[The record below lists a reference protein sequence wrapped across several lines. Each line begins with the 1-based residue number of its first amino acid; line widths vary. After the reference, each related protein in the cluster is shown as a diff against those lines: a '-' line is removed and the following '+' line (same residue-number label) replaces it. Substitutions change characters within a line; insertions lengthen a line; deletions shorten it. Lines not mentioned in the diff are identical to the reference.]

1 MRMNN
6 TVFMHSLLLLTGV
19 FISAVSQVMLKKSA
33 MKNYD
38 SQIREYLNP
47 LVIGAYAIFVASTF
61 LSVLAYRGIPLS
73 MGPVLETTGYI
84 YVTIFGILIFHEK
97 QTPKTF
103 SALALIIIGIIVYSL
118 G

>member
-1 MRMNN
+1 MNN

-33 MKNYD
+33 MKTYD
-38 SQIREYLNP
+38 SQVKEYLNP
-47 LVIGAYAIFVASTF
+47 LVIGAYTIFVASTL

-84 YVTIFGILIFHEK
+84 YVTIFGMTIFHEK
-97 QTPKTF
+97 QNVKTF